1 MDSEGTVQ
9 NARNRATNRE
19 NQNFSSAKENEGT
32 PRRPC
37 RVDRAHLC
45 SDLYFDDL
53 ILHGVPDQLADGV
66 QFQLSHDVCTVG
78 LGSLHTDI

>member
-19 NQNFSSAKENEGT
+19 NPNLSGAKKNEGA
-32 PRRPC
+32 PGGQS
-37 RVDRAHLC
+37 RVDRAHLW

-66 QFQLSHDVCTVG
+66 QFQLSHDVGAVR
-78 LGSLHTDI
+78 LGSLHADI

>member
-9 NARNRATNRE
+9 NARDRATNRE
-19 NQNFSSAKENEGT
+19 NQNFSGAKENEGT

-37 RVDRAHLC
+37 RIDRAHSC

-53 ILHGVPDQLADGV
+53 ILHGVPNQLADGV
-66 QFQLSHDVCTVG
+66 QFQLSHDVGAVS
-78 LGSLHTDI
+78 LGSLHADI

>member
-9 NARNRATNRE
+9 NARNRAANRE
-19 NQNFSSAKENEGT
+19 NQNLSGAKENEGA

-37 RVDRAHLC
+37 REDHAHLS
-45 SDLYFDDL
+45 SDSYFDDL

-66 QFQLSHDVCTVG
+66 QFQLSHDVGAVS
-78 LGSLHTDI
+78 LGSLHADV

>member
-9 NARNRATNRE
+9 NARNRASNRE
-19 NQNFSSAKENEGT
+19 NQNFSGAKENEGA

-53 ILHGVPDQLADGV
+53 ILHGVPDQLADRV
-66 QFQLSHDVCTVG
+66 QFQLSHDVGAVS
-78 LGSLHTDI
+78 LGSLHADI